1 MKKKK
6 QIMDEVNGRFKE
18 ELEANIGITS
28 SSQRTKNCWQSFFHQ
43 KTTLEKFLII
53 LLLFSLLL
61 ILILILSWSFKSA
74 AYLLGAMDTTADPCT
89 DFFQYACG
97 AWNRKHVI
105 PEDRSSIS
113 TFEVMADQLQIILKG
128 LLEEDHNEFDCEA
141 TLKVKNFYK
150 SCMNICRSQI
160 ERISDTPLVQAING
174 LGGWPV
180 VDPYWTSHNWT
191 IERVIGILKKNFTL
205 GIFIEEWVGPD
216 DRNSSAHIIQ
226 IDQMTFGLPSRDYF
240 LLEESD
246 RDLKA
251 YHIYM
256 TEVGALLGANKT
268 YAYEQFQNVI
278 RFEKSIANISVPE
291 HDRINTGAIYTK
303 ISLKDLKTEV
313 PEINWNDYF
322 DTVMGIGYIGDNEQ
336 IVSYSMPYFKLLGKL
351 LKQTDKKI
359 IHNYMIWRTV
369 LELMPHLPPQYE
381 STRAE
386 FRRVL
391 LGVLTGRIRWHKC
404 VDWAN
409 KKMGMAVGALFI
421 RDNFNYDSKEIALS
435 MIHDIREAFN
445 DLLEE
450 NEWMDEETRLVAKDK
465 ANSMNERIGYPEYIT
480 NKTRLN
486 QEYENLSITPVN
498 FLDNLFNILR
508 FEASNNQRKLR
519 LAVDKDKWQ
528 TEPAVVNAF
537 YNPNK
542 NDIVFPAGILQ
553 PLFYSQHF
561 PKSLNYG
568 GIGVV
573 IGHEI
578 THGFD
583 DKDLVWIYATRGC
596 QDQNSCCSSFT
607 WANKS
612 SWTSFKFC
620 VHWIAPR
627 RNSGCI
633 SFKAMVIERP
643 GIWFMDDGALS
654 YTVCEDSSALAEP
667 QNVDPC
673 CACNEAKYEIVFQGI
688 WSRHTHPKN
697 FPEDEWRTQFSTL
710 IGASHSSNFSI
721 WDYGEI
727 ASSAL
732 QELGENGITRPL
744 ESQMKQYSHTIRSVI
759 KAHGLQQRS
768 NVEGQTFAVFRVDK
782 IHHLLSVVSKMIP
795 SPDFIVGVSKEN
807 LCLSNCSWVP
817 YRVVDLYPWDIGT
830 DSGIT
835 YNDPP
840 NPQRPKDIIKRITSN
855 YPNDP
860 KSPFFDISGAPIK
873 PAARLHIIRQKTYKR
888 SNCPLEM
895 GYQTSSNPMNPSW
908 INTFSKETNN
918 NKKMTQNSFYQEDS
932 TTLEQ
937 NNNNRSN
944 KNIPLRFEFT
954 GSSIHESSANNDIH
968 SVKFSDN
975 VLIPESNEDKNELY
989 DTISCKKTEWEDWSK
1004 CSRTCGFGSRLR
1016 LRQFV
1021 NHSASKNSNCVDKN
1035 VEKEVCQNLPICS
1048 ATRYGG
1054 NFDLFE
1060 SGSQNKIIWD
1070 SKRNKD
1076 TLDISYVNH
1085 NINPNFINHEEKQSY
1100 EYPPRFDYMVKKLSY
1115 DEKSSKEMDCS
1126 LTNYGPWSDCSVSC
1140 GKGSKTRIRRYK
1152 EPSKSFECTKELYQI
1167 NDCISNFCYGHQNS
1181 VYILKNK
1188 INNNKYNSSNKNP
1201 SCKISEWSSWSPC
1214 SKKCNQGYK
1223 IRTRLY
1229 LIPFVPN
1236 RSCDVKL
1243 MDRLNCNDAGLKCS
1257 STASKDF
1264 DIFEDFTSIHGG
1276 KNREPIYT
1284 DESENS
1290 ICKLSPD
1297 PGPCRGHYSR
1307 WYFNANDNNCQKF
1320 EFFGC
1325 DGNKNNF
1332 PSEEQCM
1339 ETCYTH
1345 SSKDW
1350 STYDRKILKYTLK
1363 NEMPMDQP
1371 LNDIYSKK
1379 SECKFEKWTQWS
1391 ECVSPCRRIG
1401 WRSRIRKKKF
1411 VTHSSRCS
1419 NRIFEKKKC
1428 INTVDCFK
1436 LDHSRWY
1443 QGSWR

>member
-1 MKKKK
+1 MGF
-6 QIMDEVNGRFKE
+6 QSCSMVSPRLYRPHQTYTITLGGWRDEMVV
-18 ELEANIGITS
+18 
-28 SSQRTKNCWQSFFHQ
+28 
-43 KTTLEKFLII
+43 KFQDFI
-53 LLLFSLLL
+53 LVAEPAL
-61 ILILILSWSFKSA
+61 
-74 AYLLGAMDTTADPCT
+74 T
-89 DFFQYACG
+89 YAHTQWR
-97 AWNRKHVI
+97 AT
-105 PEDRSSIS
+105 SSIS
-113 TFEVMADQLQIILKG
+113 
-128 LLEEDHNEFDCEA
+128 
-141 TLKVKNFYK
+141 
-150 SCMNICRSQI
+150 
-160 ERISDTPLVQAING
+160 
-174 LGGWPV
+174 
-180 VDPYWTSHNWT
+180 
-191 IERVIGILKKNFTL
+191 KKN
-205 GIFIEEWVGPD
+205 
-216 DRNSSAHIIQ
+216 IQ
-226 IDQMTFGLPSRDYF
+226 
-240 LLEESD
+240 
-246 RDLKA
+246 
-251 YHIYM
+251 
-256 TEVGALLGANKT
+256 
-268 YAYEQFQNVI
+268 
-278 RFEKSIANISVPE
+278 
-291 HDRINTGAIYTK
+291 
-303 ISLKDLKTEV
+303 
-313 PEINWNDYF
+313 
-322 DTVMGIGYIGDNEQ
+322 
-336 IVSYSMPYFKLLGKL
+336 
-351 LKQTDKKI
+351 
-359 IHNYMIWRTV
+359 
-369 LELMPHLPPQYE
+369 
-381 STRAE
+381 
-386 FRRVL
+386 
-391 LGVLTGRIRWHKC
+391 
-404 VDWAN
+404 
-409 KKMGMAVGALFI
+409 
-421 RDNFNYDSKEIALS
+421 
-435 MIHDIREAFN
+435 
-445 DLLEE
+445 
-450 NEWMDEETRLVAKDK
+450 
-465 ANSMNERIGYPEYIT
+465 
-480 NKTRLN
+480 
-486 QEYENLSITPVN
+486 
-498 FLDNLFNILR
+498 
-508 FEASNNQRKLR
+508 
-519 LAVDKDKWQ
+519 
-528 TEPAVVNAF
+528 
-537 YNPNK
+537 
-542 NDIVFPAGILQ
+542 
-553 PLFYSQHF
+553 
-561 PKSLNYG
+561 
-568 GIGVV
+568 
-573 IGHEI
+573 
-578 THGFD
+578 
-583 DKDLVWIYATRGC
+583 
-596 QDQNSCCSSFT
+596 
-607 WANKS
+607 
-612 SWTSFKFC
+612 

-768 NVEGQTFAVFRVDK
+768 NVEGQTLQSFRVDK

-989 DTISCKKTEWEDWSK
+989 DNISCKKTEWEDWSK

-1048 ATRYGG
+1048 ATRYGVRG
-1054 NFDLFE
+1054 IKM
-1060 SGSQNKIIWD
+1060 Q
-1070 SKRNKD
+1070 

-1264 DIFEDFTSIHGG
+1264 DIFEDFT
-1276 KNREPIYT
+1276 IYV
-1284 DESENS
+1284 NS
-1290 ICKLSPD
+1290 PLIQDLAEVIIPD
-1297 PGPCRGHYSR
+1297 GISM
-1307 WYFNANDNNCQKF
+1307 QMTIIVKSL
-1320 EFFGC
+1320 
-1325 DGNKNNF
+1325 NF
-1332 PSEEQCM
+1332 LDVM
-1339 ETCYTH
+1339 
-1345 SSKDW
+1345 
-1350 STYDRKILKYTLK
+1350 
-1363 NEMPMDQP
+1363 MPMDQP

-1443 QGSWR
+1443 QAEALSHPQNGYPNNSIGGTSTPTFLSKYEQSKYDAKPPSSRVESSNFELFHKMNDWQLTSEQVNEFKEVFKLFDKDEDGVLTFSELNIVMKSLGQRPKEEELLKMVRDVSEDPIYDTIEFNEFLQMMSKQQKYGLDEESIKEAFK